1 MEEGHLHRWEGEG
14 EGRSEGGVQ
23 RGEGGG
29 QRREMRGRVAWMGLV
44 QVEVERTS
52 LKQALLPPN
61 LLQAD
66 GLNKMCLA

>member
-1 MEEGHLHRWEGEG
+1 MGGGG
-14 EGRSEGGVQ
+14 EGRGGEREGC
-23 RGEGGG
+23 RGEREADRGGKW
-29 QRREMRGRVAWMGLV
+29 RGREARMGLV
-44 QVEVERTS
+44 QVEVEVERTS